1 MCSGGREK
9 LGDYHIQAGTE
20 NRTQARHCARQWSEE
35 SHETGSALGCSQS
48 DQGPFLFSESVGS
61 LCVVYLIGLTDHL

>member
-9 LGDYHIQAGTE
+9 LGGYRIQAGTE
-20 NRTQARHCARQWSEE
+20 SLMQARHCARQWGAE

-48 DQGPFLFSESVGS
+48 DQGPVLRKG
-61 LCVVYLIGLTDHL
+61 G